1 MLLLV
6 LMILRFLTTQG
17 NFEVMKRGEFTCR
30 EFFHKQT
37 EPKGLVPDK
46 AARICQTY
54 KNKVH
59 FATMYDRENRIPIYS
74 AYKYESGGPRPY
86 GTWYLEPQLADQTKD
101 KNMMEET
108 KELTEKLKE
117 SQAVSEDY
125 KSIYFYDRG
134 HLSPSVHHKDEDSK
148 EATFT
153 LTNVVPQ
160 FAALNN
166 GKWGIYESEKM
177 KTFVNENKCA
187 KTYVIVGVT
196 RGDKI
201 KNRIN
206 KPSHLWT
213 VACCVDQN
221 ERPMKFF
228 GYIAEN
234 DKNEVESISLEDLQ
248 KKLKEAFNEDVH
260 LFADKCGATFK

>member
-6 LMILRFLTTQG
+6 LVIFGCLTTQG
-17 NFEVMKRGEFTCR
+17 NFEVMTGGEFTCR

-37 EPKGLVPDK
+37 EPEGLVPDK

-54 KNKVH
+54 KNRVH

-74 AYKYESGGPRPY
+74 AYKYETGGKRPE
-86 GTWYLEPQLADQTKD
+86 GIWLLEPQLANQTGD
-101 KNMMEET
+101 KNMMEEPKPENVT
-108 KELTEKLKE
+108 AKLKE

-125 KSIYFYDRG
+125 ESIYFCDRG

-160 FAALNN
+160 FTALNN

-177 KTFVNENKCA
+177 KTFVNENRCA

-201 KNRIN
+201 ENRIN

-213 VACCVDQN
+213 AACCVDQN

-228 GYIAEN
+228 
-234 DKNEVESISLEDLQ
+234 VESISLEDLQ